1 LLAQQNK
8 VEEYRKGRY
17 VKPANAAG
25 PAEES
30 RNSLD
35 IRKSMSLKEPDEKA
49 IVID

>member
-1 LLAQQNK
+1 MASHNK

-17 VKPANAAG
+17 VKPTSSG
-25 PAEES
+25 LAEDS

-35 IRKSMSLKEPDEKA
+35 VRKSMSLKEPDEKA